1 MERRRRRTRS
11 SEGDIAAQFSCAAS
25 LMEGKRP
32 KQTCFCLHPILR
44 PISILGQ
51 TFTQLSSFS
60 VIVSKGPDE
69 RKDFLSLQSIEDWS
83 RHACH
88 PSIPSRRRSDSGR
101 SRCRSRRW
109 GNLTPRKD
117 WISGPKDRRERVARD
132 GYATNWPSSLPLS
145 A

>member
-32 KQTCFCLHPILR
+32 KQTSFCLHPILR

-60 VIVSKGPDE
+60 VIDSKRPDE

-83 RHACH
+83 RHVIH
-88 PSIPSRRRSDSGR
+88 LSRPRRRSDSGR
-101 SRCRSRRW
+101 SRCRGRRW

-117 WISGPKDRRERVARD
+117 WISGPKDRPRERVARD
-132 GYATNWPSSLPLS
+132 GYATNWPTLS